1 MFFGSPLGGG
11 WVLKAAVYIMP
22 LCKSGSEGRLCGR
35 DACGLFIA
43 GGMNA
48 QATSDNAALSDV
60 PNEAAAALLR
70 VGRGIKSSFN
80 SGCERRKRRPPRPF
94 AGAAVRARRQQA
106 SCFEAQTMYSRLRS
120 QVRRLPAVFLAGAAA
135 RERRRQEVQCA
146 VFIFPEGWYF
156 ACTSFKSLMVT
167 CV

>member
-11 WVLKAAVYIMP
+11 WVLRAAVYIMP

-70 VGRGIKSSFN
+70 VGRGIKTPFN
-80 SGCERRKRRPPRPF
+80 SGCERTCGRPWSGAEG
-94 AGAAVRARRQQA
+94 AGAGARRQQG
-106 SCFEAQTMYSRLRS
+106 SCFEAQTCIPGCP
-120 QVRRLPAVFLAGAAA
+120 RRKRKTAGAK
-135 RERRRQEVQCA
+135 RRQA
-146 VFIFPEGWYF
+146 VARGGRQQDFQ
-156 ACTSFKSLMVT
+156 
-167 CV
+167 